1 MGEIKRVNSLI
12 KEYFSDSLMR
22 KLERVYY
29 TRDMFKL
36 SKEVFDK
43 FEGRFRYKVSD
54 DGKYVY
60 VRIKDNNDKI
70 LLYKNFIKMEWGK
83 DVTFGTGTNRM
94 GIIKDS
100 YVFKIACDAA
110 GCTDNLHE
118 FIMSKELQPYVT
130 KAYETNEL
138 ICVCE
143 YVRVF
148 NETSDFENAK
158 DEILNVLQALEERSS
173 LMIDVGFILKNK
185 TNWGWRPSTGLP
197 VVLDYGYIYTEL
209 PGIQLTCSDK
219 DCIKKW
225 GVNNLVYSKDYSY
238 MICPCCNEKYGSAKL
253 QKLVTHEAR
262 TRMYKDRLD
271 EAFKV
276 NKSIS
281 YFEVDEF
288 GSITELENGSD
299 EMLTKKEKLRVN
311 YEELMEKYEDVCCKY
326 DRELL
331 FTTEVDEALASLKE
345 TLRRALLEAKYNKEY
360 KKLSE
365 SQKSEDPREDK
376 DYENRYEDLVIKSD
390 SEYEIEDLFGNSLDE
405 DTYNKIK
412 EEFEDAETVYDTSGY
427 LSIESRQKSLSKY
440 LVKIGE
446 EPLVEDYEDNEPDE
460 YDIMNPNNWEDVYEP
475 KPTNGYASVNWSDAD
490 EMLVKKHE
498 GKVSNKKEYTKDGI
512 LKMSTDEFF
521 NWGEFNGS
529 DILDLDDPEVKAK
542 EEAKLSEMNEVD
554 EWFNKM
560 VFDEESKNKEEENE
574 EVVEEE
580 ELINDVEEIIEEEP
594 ETNEEDN
601 LKALNEIKNEV
612 DNMIPELDYREPE
625 VQEEIEEEVKSEDI
639 DTENLVN
646 VDYSIINEYIN
657 DPDIKS
663 TALNKEEEIEDTN
676 PVIYADEDN
685 DNPLADALKVY
696 YNAQPELYQERPT
709 TEDFT
714 FDDPEIDALLNE
726 ATSNTKSKFDERI
739 RFILPTI
746 ECNVTGEITEIYFQE
761 IDLDI
766 TVEKLDEYG
775 MFTIGDN
782 ITVDGYH
789 RIDNK
794 IYLNRIIDGYR
805 FDRENLE
812 YVKVE

>member
-36 SKEVFDK
+36 SKETFDK

-70 LLYKNFIKMEWGK
+70 LLYKNFIKLEWGK

-158 DEILNVLQALEERSS
+158 EEILNVLQALEERSS

-238 MICPCCNEKYGSAKL
+238 MVCPCCNEKYGSAKL
-253 QKLVTHEAR
+253 QKLVTYEAR

-276 NKSIS
+276 NKTIS

-288 GSITELENGSD
+288 GYATELENATD

-311 YEELMEKYEDVCCKY
+311 YDELMEKYEDVCCKY
-326 DRELL
+326 ERELL
-331 FTTEVDEALASLKE
+331 FTTEVDEALSSLKE
-345 TLRRALLEAKYNKEY
+345 TLRRALLESKYNKEY
-360 KKLSE
+360 KKLTE

-376 DYENRYEDLVIKSD
+376 EFEDRYNDINVKSE
-390 SEYEIEDLFGNSLDE
+390 SEYEIEELFGDSLDE
-405 DTYNKIK
+405 ETYNKIK
-412 EEFEDAETVYDTSGY
+412 EDFDDAETVYDTSGY
-427 LSIESRQKSLSKY
+427 LSIESRQKALSRY

-446 EPLVEDYEDNEPDE
+446 EPLVDDFDNNEPDE

-475 KPTNGYASVNWSDAD
+475 KPTNGFASVNWSEAD

-498 GKVSNKKEYTKDGI
+498 GKATTKKEYTKDGI
-512 LKMSTDEFF
+512 LKMTTDEFF

-560 VFDEESKNKEEENE
+560 VFDEESKNKTLEEN
-574 EVVEEE
+574 
-580 ELINDVEEIIEEEP
+580 L
-594 ETNEEDN
+594 EDN
-601 LKALNEIKNEV
+601 HTVVDENNSDQENNIKILNEIKNEV
-612 DNMIPELDYREPE
+612 EGMIPSLEYELNEAK
-625 VQEEIEEEVKSEDI
+625 EELKEDEKV
-639 DTENLVN
+639 DTDNLVN

-663 TALNKEEEIEDTN
+663 TALNKDDQINDESEDN
-676 PVIYADEDN
+676 SVIYADEDN

-696 YNAQPELYQERPT
+696 YDDQPELVNQRPT
-709 TEDFT
+709 TEDFN
-714 FDDPEIDALLNE
+714 FDDAEIDTLLN
-726 ATSNTKSKFDERI
+726 TNISNGKSKFDERI

-746 ECNVTGEITEIYFQE
+746 ECAVTGEITEIYFQE

-794 IYLNRIIDGYR
+794 IYLNRIIEGYK

-812 YVKVE
+812 YVKVD

>member
-1 MGEIKRVNSLI
+1 MGEIRRINSLI

-36 SKEVFDK
+36 SKETFDK
-43 FEGRFRYKVSD
+43 FEGKFRYKISD
-54 DGKYVY
+54 DGKSVY

-70 LLYKNFIKMEWGK
+70 LLYKNFIKLEWGK

-238 MICPCCNEKYGSAKL
+238 MVCPCCNEKYGSAKL

-288 GSITELENGSD
+288 GYATELENGSD
-299 EMLTKKEKLRVN
+299 EMLSKKEKLRVN
-311 YEELMEKYEDVCCKY
+311 YEEIMEKYEDVCCRY

-331 FTTEVDEALASLKE
+331 FTTEVDEQLASLKE
-345 TLRRALLEAKYNKEY
+345 TLRRALIEAKYNKPY
-360 KKLSE
+360 KSLNE
-365 SQKSEDPREDK
+365 SQKNEDPREDK
-376 DYENRYEDLVIKSD
+376 EFINRYKDLYIKSE

-405 DTYNKIK
+405 EAYEKIK
-412 EEFEDAETVYDTSGY
+412 EEFDDADTPYDTAGY
-427 LSIESRQKSLSKY
+427 LSIESRQKALSRY
-440 LVKIGE
+440 MVKIGE
-446 EPLVEDYEDNEPDE
+446 EPLIEDYDDNEPDE
-460 YDIMNPNNWEDVYEP
+460 YDIMNPDNWEDVYEP

-490 EMLVKKHE
+490 EMLIKKHE
-498 GKVSNKKEYTKDGI
+498 GTNSKKKEYTKDGI
-512 LKMSTDEFF
+512 LKMDTDEFF
-521 NWGEFNGS
+521 NWDEFKGS
-529 DILDLDDPEVKAK
+529 EILDLDDPEVKEK
-542 EEAKLSEMNEVD
+542 EEAKLAEMEEVD
-554 EWFNKM
+554 DWFNKM
-560 VFDEESKNKEEENE
+560 VFNEESKNKVEEENQENNEDDTEDNQIITE
-574 EVVEEE
+574 EVA
-580 ELINDVEEIIEEEP
+580 NDLVSSS
-594 ETNEEDN
+594 N
-601 LKALNEIKNEV
+601 
-612 DNMIPELDYREPE
+612 
-625 VQEEIEEEVKSEDI
+625 EIEEKISDDVNMEPIV
-639 DTENLVN
+639 NL
-646 VDYSIINEYIN
+646 DYSILNEYVN
-657 DPDIKS
+657 DPDIKV
-663 TALNKEEEIEDTN
+663 TGLNKDEEIIESPEELESHN
-676 PVIYADEDN
+676 PIIYADEDL

-696 YNAQPELYQERPT
+696 YQDQPELVKTRPT
-709 TEDFT
+709 TDDFN
-714 FDDPEIDALLNE
+714 FDDIDMDEVLNE
-726 ATSNTKSKFDERI
+726 VDNQQNKPKLDERI

-746 ECNVTGEITEIYFQE
+746 ECNMEGDITEIYFQE

-766 TVEKLDEYG
+766 TVEQLDEYG

-782 ITVDGYH
+782 ITIDGYH

-794 IYLNRIIDGYR
+794 LYLNRIIDGYR

-812 YVKVE
+812 YVKVD

>member
-36 SKEVFDK
+36 SKETFDK

-70 LLYKNFIKMEWGK
+70 LLYKNFIKLEWGK

-158 DEILNVLQALEERSS
+158 EEILNVLQALEERSS

-238 MICPCCNEKYGSAKL
+238 MVCPCCNEKYGSAKL
-253 QKLVTHEAR
+253 QKLVTYEAR

-276 NKSIS
+276 NKTIS

-288 GSITELENGSD
+288 GEYVTEIENATD

-311 YEELMEKYEDVCCKY
+311 YDELMEKYEDVCCKY
-326 DRELL
+326 ERELL
-331 FTTEVDEALASLKE
+331 FTTEVDEALSSLKE
-345 TLRRALLEAKYNKEY
+345 TLRRALLESKYNKEY
-360 KKLSE
+360 KKLTE

-376 DYENRYEDLVIKSD
+376 EFEDRYNDINVKSE
-390 SEYEIEDLFGNSLDE
+390 SEYEIEELFGDSLDE
-405 DTYNKIK
+405 ETYNKIK
-412 EEFEDAETVYDTSGY
+412 EDFDDAETVYDTSGY
-427 LSIESRQKSLSKY
+427 LSIESRQKALSRY

-446 EPLVEDYEDNEPDE
+446 EPLVDDFDNNEPDE

-475 KPTNGYASVNWSDAD
+475 KPTNGFASVNWSEAD

-498 GKVSNKKEYTKDGI
+498 GKATTKKEYTKDGI

-560 VFDEESKNKEEENE
+560 VFDEESKNKTLEEN
-574 EVVEEE
+574 
-580 ELINDVEEIIEEEP
+580 L
-594 ETNEEDN
+594 EDN
-601 LKALNEIKNEV
+601 HIVVDENNSDEENNIKILNEIKSEVDAMIPSLEYEINEV
-612 DNMIPELDYREPE
+612 KEEPKE
-625 VQEEIEEEVKSEDI
+625 GEKV
-639 DTENLVN
+639 DTDNLVN

-663 TALNKEEEIEDTN
+663 TALNKDDQINDESEDN
-676 PVIYADEDN
+676 SVIYADEDN

-696 YNAQPELYQERPT
+696 YDDQPELVNQRPT
-709 TEDFT
+709 TEDFN
-714 FDDPEIDALLNE
+714 FDDAEIDTLLN
-726 ATSNTKSKFDERI
+726 TNISNGKSKFDERI

-746 ECNVTGEITEIYFQE
+746 ECAVTGEITEIYFQE

-794 IYLNRIIDGYR
+794 IYLNRIIEGYK

-812 YVKVE
+812 YVKVD

>member
-1 MGEIKRVNSLI
+1 MGEIKRINSLI

-29 TRDMFKL
+29 TRDMFKI
-36 SKEVFDK
+36 SKDIFDK
-43 FEGRFRYKVSD
+43 FEGKFRYKVSD
-54 DGKYVY
+54 DEKHVY

-70 LLYKNFIKMEWGK
+70 LLYKNFIKLEWGK

-158 DEILNVLQALEERSS
+158 EDILNVLQALEERSS
-173 LMIDVGFILKNK
+173 LMIDVGFIIKNK

-238 MICPCCNEKYGSAKL
+238 MVCPCCNEKYGSAKL

-271 EAFKV
+271 SAFKV
-276 NKSIS
+276 DKSIS

-288 GSITELENGSD
+288 GYATELENGTD

-331 FTTEVDEALASLKE
+331 FTTEVDESIVSLKE
-345 TLRRALLEAKYNKEY
+345 TLRRALLESKYNKEY
-360 KKLSE
+360 KKLSQT
-365 SQKSEDPREDK
+365 QKAEDPRETK
-376 DYENRYEDLVIKSD
+376 DYEDRYDDLVVKSD
-390 SEYEIEDLFGNSLDE
+390 SEYEIEEMLGNTLDE
-405 DTYNKIK
+405 ETYNKIK
-412 EEFEDAETVYDTSGY
+412 EEFDDAETVYDTSGY
-427 LSIESRQKSLSKY
+427 LSIENRQKALSRY

-446 EPLVEDYEDNEPDE
+446 EPLVDDYEDNKNEPDY
-460 YDIMNPNNWEDVYEP
+460 YDIMNPDNWEDVYEP
-475 KPTNGYASVNWSDAD
+475 KPTNGYASVNWSEAD

-498 GKVSNKKEYTKDGI
+498 GKASNKKEYTKDGI

-521 NWGEFNGS
+521 NWGEFKGS

-560 VFDEESKNKEEENE
+560 VFDEESKNKSVEETGEEEVNVIEEQMEDEINEEEN
-574 EVVEEE
+574 VKV
-580 ELINDVEEIIEEEP
+580 
-594 ETNEEDN
+594 
-601 LKALNEIKNEV
+601 LNEIKTEV
-612 DNMIPELDYREPE
+612 EEMSNSLNIQNNISKELH
-625 VQEEIEEEVKSEDI
+625 EEDRINAED
-639 DTENLVN
+639 LVN
-646 VDYSIINEYIN
+646 VDYSIINEYIS
-657 DPDIKS
+657 DPEIKS
-663 TALNKEEEIEDTN
+663 TALNKDDQINDNEEEN
-676 PVIYADEDN
+676 QLIYADEDN

-696 YNAQPELYQERPT
+696 YNEQPELVHQRPT
-709 TEDFT
+709 TDDFT
-714 FDDPEIDALLNE
+714 FDDVEIDSLLNQ
-726 ATSNTKSKFDERI
+726 ATSNQLTNVSERI
-739 RFILPTI
+739 RYILPTV
-746 ECNVTGEITEIYFQE
+746 ECNIAGEITEIYFQE

-766 TVEKLDEYG
+766 TLDKLDDYG
-775 MFTIGDN
+775 TFTIGDN
-782 ITVDGYH
+782 ITVNGYH

-794 IYLNRIIDGYR
+794 IYLNRIIEGYK

-812 YVKVE
+812 YVKVV

>member
-1 MGEIKRVNSLI
+1 MGEIKRINSLI

-29 TRDMFKL
+29 TRDMFKI
-36 SKEVFDK
+36 SKDVFDK
-43 FEGRFRYKVSD
+43 FEGKFRYKVSD
-54 DGKYVY
+54 DEKYVY

-70 LLYKNFIKMEWGK
+70 LLYKNFIKLEWGK

-158 DEILNVLQALEERSS
+158 EDILNVLQALEERSS
-173 LMIDVGFILKNK
+173 LMIDVGFIIKNK

-238 MICPCCNEKYGSAKL
+238 MVCPCCNEKYGSAKL

-271 EAFKV
+271 SAFKV
-276 NKSIS
+276 DKSIS

-288 GSITELENGSD
+288 GYATELENGTD

-331 FTTEVDEALASLKE
+331 FTTEVDESIVSLKE
-345 TLRRALLEAKYNKEY
+345 TLRRALLESKYNKEY
-360 KKLSE
+360 KKLSQT
-365 SQKSEDPREDK
+365 QKAEDPRETK
-376 DYENRYEDLVIKSD
+376 DYEDRYDDLVVKSD
-390 SEYEIEDLFGNSLDE
+390 SEYEIEEMLGNTLDE
-405 DTYNKIK
+405 ETYNKIK
-412 EEFEDAETVYDTSGY
+412 EEFDDAETVYDTSGY
-427 LSIESRQKSLSKY
+427 LSIENRQKALSRY

-446 EPLVEDYEDNEPDE
+446 EPLVDDYEDNKNEPDY
-460 YDIMNPNNWEDVYEP
+460 YDIMNPDNWEDVYEP
-475 KPTNGYASVNWSDAD
+475 KPTNGYASVNWSEVD
-490 EMLVKKHE
+490 EMLIKKHE

-521 NWGEFNGS
+521 NWGEFKGS

-560 VFDEESKNKEEENE
+560 VFDEESKNKSVEETGEEEVNVIEEQMEDEINEEEN
-574 EVVEEE
+574 VKV
-580 ELINDVEEIIEEEP
+580 
-594 ETNEEDN
+594 
-601 LKALNEIKNEV
+601 LNEIKTEV
-612 DNMIPELDYREPE
+612 EEMSNSLNIQNNISEELH
-625 VQEEIEEEVKSEDI
+625 EEGRIDAED
-639 DTENLVN
+639 LVN
-646 VDYSIINEYIN
+646 VDYSVINEYIS
-657 DPDIKS
+657 DPEIKS
-663 TALNKEEEIEDTN
+663 TALNKDDQINDNEEEN
-676 PVIYADEDN
+676 QLIYADEDN

-696 YNAQPELYQERPT
+696 YNEQPELVHQRPT
-709 TEDFT
+709 TDDFT
-714 FDDPEIDALLNE
+714 FDDDEIDSLLNQ
-726 ATSNTKSKFDERI
+726 ATSNQLPNVGERI
-739 RFILPTI
+739 RYILPTV
-746 ECNVTGEITEIYFQE
+746 ECNISGEITEIYFQE

-766 TVEKLDEYG
+766 TLDKLDEYG
-775 MFTIGDN
+775 TFTIGDN
-782 ITVDGYH
+782 ITVNGYH

-794 IYLNRIIDGYR
+794 IYLNRIIEGYK

-812 YVKVE
+812 YVKVG